1 VGYRW
6 RSYVEETRLC
16 YKYSGYF
23 FLEEFVSIYSFLCIV
38 IPNFEFFKCLLA
50 KYVAALFVTQC
61 VCWTLGKLNNSYA

>member
-23 FLEEFVSIYSFLCIV
+23 FLEEYVSIYSSLCIV
-38 IPNFEFFKCLLA
+38 ILNLDFFKM
-50 KYVAALFVTQC
+50 FVSEMRCCTIC
-61 VCWTLGKLNNSYA
+61 CAVCMLDIREA